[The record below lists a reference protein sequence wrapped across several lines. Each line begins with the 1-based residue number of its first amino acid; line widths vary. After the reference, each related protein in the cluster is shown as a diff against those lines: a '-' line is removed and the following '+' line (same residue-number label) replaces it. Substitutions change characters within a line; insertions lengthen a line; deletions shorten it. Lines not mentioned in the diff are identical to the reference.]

1 MLRKVIATI
10 TDPENTAGL
19 KQIRFL
25 AQDIGEVAATANN
38 LFIVS
43 TYTNTIYR
51 SGVSF
56 DLAQKYGPAI
66 YDNYLSL
73 GGQDRFG
80 SIAFVPGTDTF
91 PNIIYTRTVPLNNNE
106 LLHLPEAIASA
117 LEKTFTLVQKEPGL
131 RQIIIPL
138 LGSSVTSGLALED
151 SLKII
156 LRTIMAHREKLADK
170 EFLILLRRSR
180 QHFLAKAEEILKSQ
194 DFSIAQR
201 EKDVLIETISTE
213 TDLRQ
218 MITRY
223 QIADRTSYIKDALS
237 ILVEQNTNSTVLTSG
252 LGINWHASDRTQ
264 RKPLFF
270 KKINFRQ
277 LLTTEIRLDKNNYQ
291 LKLIPSIRKTI
302 NETVLHV
309 RQLIYRNGQEVE
321 NTAEYAQVYPL
332 LLKKLTD
339 DIAELNI
346 DISVIQ
352 ENIKT
357 FVPYNFKNAIAR
369 IPNIDKAMQQKL
381 ERFALAHQL
390 IQDAFIK
397 KIRSYIQQVSDS
409 QLELPELVIIA
420 IALEA
425 CLNELLT
432 GNAPA
437 TRMIE
442 NITYIADRFFAQNI
456 TPEKLDFF
464 PQNNDP
470 RPLALLAEYFT
481 LEDTLEIFQELPEKA
496 NLAFISAWEP
506 DFISQEKKR
515 KDRQLRN
522 DDTQELCELFGFGF
536 YISDDTISNFNKLSE
551 QLPDTLCIL
560 DGETFKTFKNEQWH
574 YFSET
579 FFIMNQP
586 AELERFIDTYN
597 EIFSFSRD
605 PSIFWKQII
614 FMRETCYSL
623 NSIISS
629 IDDCSLILIT

>member
-332 LLKKLTD
+332 LLKK
-339 DIAELNI
+339 
-346 DISVIQ
+346 
-352 ENIKT
+352 
-357 FVPYNFKNAIAR
+357 
-369 IPNIDKAMQQKL
+369 
-381 ERFALAHQL
+381 
-390 IQDAFIK
+390 
-397 KIRSYIQQVSDS
+397 
-409 QLELPELVIIA
+409 
-420 IALEA
+420 
-425 CLNELLT
+425 
-432 GNAPA
+432 
-437 TRMIE
+437 
-442 NITYIADRFFAQNI
+442 TY
-456 TPEKLDFF
+456 
-464 PQNNDP
+464 
-470 RPLALLAEYFT
+470 
-481 LEDTLEIFQELPEKA
+481 
-496 NLAFISAWEP
+496 
-506 DFISQEKKR
+506 
-515 KDRQLRN
+515 
-522 DDTQELCELFGFGF
+522 
-536 YISDDTISNFNKLSE
+536 
-551 QLPDTLCIL
+551 
-560 DGETFKTFKNEQWH
+560 
-574 YFSET
+574 
-579 FFIMNQP
+579 
-586 AELERFIDTYN
+586 
-597 EIFSFSRD
+597 
-605 PSIFWKQII
+605 
-614 FMRETCYSL
+614 
-623 NSIISS
+623 
-629 IDDCSLILIT
+629 